1 MMAGV
6 WRENG
11 VDLAGRRRRGART
24 SCRVYRCGREA
35 RTSCN
40 VYRCG
45 QCDKAF
51 RRSSTLATHLLIH
64 SDTRPHQC
72 PHCDKRFHQKSDM
85 KKHTFTHTGMLYLC
99 RILLSNFYSSASD
112 GERKQTKQ
120 QYTINNEI
128 QSIRKQDYQT
138 VTCM

>member
-24 SCRVYRCGREA
+24 SCSVYQ
-35 RTSCN
+35 
-40 VYRCG
+40 CG

-64 SDTRPHQC
+64 SDTRPHPC

-120 QYTINNEI
+120 QYTMNNEI